1 MTRQTL
7 PVTAV
12 AVTLA
17 LLTTGEHAIAQGASE
32 LEMRLEAGAART
44 SGVTAL
50 LPTGSMAV
58 TPGLR
63 YASRGFS
70 LETKGSAWL
79 NGQEWR
85 VGDAILSTE
94 TRSPTWHGL
103 RGELLAI
110 ASRIMASPADVSNQ
124 VDAAGRLHFIRER
137 TGVWVGSGIIRPLRI
152 ATVANASVY
161 SGGVWTKLRSTTL
174 RATVTNVLFTKFA
187 SNDTVSGGGAAT
199 ACPIVTSAA
208 VAPKPDF
215 GPGASAMTLHTS
227 PSSCRR
233 ESRLTDVEGGVRWE
247 HRLLELSFRGGQ
259 RFGERVDVT
268 PSSRSW
274 GSAHAAIWLSSQFA
288 AVAAGG
294 SELAQP
300 TRGLPARRFASLGV
314 MLAYWPIPRGTVL
327 VVSPINQV
335 HAFELRPAG
344 VALQRLTAQIGGVER
359 VEIMGDFTDWSPVPL
374 VRRGRDHW
382 ELLIPMG
389 QGVHHINLRIDGGKW
404 FAPPGVPSIKD
415 DFSGEVGVLV
425 IKS

>member
-1 MTRQTL
+1 MTRQKL
-7 PVTAV
+7 PATAV

-17 LLTTGEHAIAQGASE
+17 LLTTGEHAIAQGTSE
-32 LEMRLEAGAART
+32 LEMRLEAGANRIA
-44 SGVTAL
+44 GVSAV
-50 LPTGSMAV
+50 LPTAGMAL

-63 YASRGFS
+63 FANRGFS

-85 VGDAILSTE
+85 VGDAIVKTE
-94 TRSPTWHGL
+94 SRSRTWHGV
-103 RGELLAI
+103 RGELLAN

-137 TGVWVGSGIIRPLRI
+137 GGVWVGSGIIRPLLI
-152 ATVANASVY
+152 ATVANASVN
-161 SGGVWTKLRSTTL
+161 SGGVWTKLGSTTL

-187 SNDTVSGGGAAT
+187 SNDTAARGGTVT
-199 ACPIVTSAA
+199 ACPTATSSAA
-208 VAPKPDF
+208 VTAP
-215 GPGASAMTLHTS
+215 GLVPGMSALTLPTS
-227 PSSCRR
+227 APSCRR
-233 ESRLTDVEGGVRWE
+233 ESRLTDVEGDVLWE
-247 HRLLELSFRGGQ
+247 HRLLELSLRGGQ

-268 PSSRSW
+268 PSSRTW
-274 GSAHAAIWLSSQFA
+274 GSAYAAIWLSSQLA

-294 SELAQP
+294 REPAQP

-314 MLAYWPIPRGTVL
+314 MLAYWPIPRGTVP
-327 VVSPINQV
+327 VESPVNRV

-344 VALQRLTAQIGGVER
+344 FALQRLTARIGSVES
-359 VEIMGDFTDWSPVPL
+359 VEIMGDFTDWVPVPL

-389 QGVHHINLRIDGGKW
+389 PGMHQINLRIDGGKW